1 MTENEN
7 PELAALVDAIA
18 SKAGSGTD
26 VLAKLDPQI
35 PWVKLS
41 TLVDTAII
49 VVDFEERVGM
59 DGEPAFVCRLIT
71 EDAQMVRGTF
81 GGKAVMHKLEVC
93 KDRLP
98 LKFNLLKKK
107 SKDGLQYFDLE

>member
-1 MTENEN
+1 MTEEAN

-18 SKAGSGTD
+18 SKTGSGTD

-35 PWVKLS
+35 PWVKLT
-41 TLVDTAII
+41 TLVDTPII

-59 DGEPAFVCRLIT
+59 DGDPAYVCRIIT
-71 EDAQMVRGTF
+71 DDAVMVRGTF
-81 GGKAVMHKLEVC
+81 GGKAVMHKLDVC

-98 LKFNLLKKK
+98 LKFNLIKKR
-107 SKDGLQYFDLE
+107 SKEGLQYFDLE